1 MTSEW
6 TSVKEQLPKNGTKVL
21 CLYDGAKTRIF
32 DATYSARSG
41 WTNHDDISTTHR
53 RWHPQLLIG
62 YSNTLHHEDVDYWQ
76 PLPKLPATFQV
87 GK

>member
-1 MTSEW
+1 MASEW
-6 TSVKEQLPKNGTKVL
+6 TSVKEQLPKSGTKVL

-41 WTNHDDISTTHR
+41 WTGHDYDNVETR
-53 RWHPQLLIG
+53 
-62 YSNTLHHEDVDYWQ
+62 EDVDYWQ
-76 PLPKLPATFQV
+76 PLPKPLKTFQV